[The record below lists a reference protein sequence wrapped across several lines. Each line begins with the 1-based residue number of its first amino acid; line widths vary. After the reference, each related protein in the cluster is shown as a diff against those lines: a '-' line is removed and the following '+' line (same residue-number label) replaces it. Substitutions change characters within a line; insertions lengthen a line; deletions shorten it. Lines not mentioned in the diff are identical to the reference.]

1 MQVPR
6 LFCTLKQTS
15 VKGEDLMQDRDEVE
29 AMLRA
34 GKPFGQIEDRIEAMH
49 VSGEAKS
56 ALWLLAWSE
65 REAGKRHHVR
75 EEPPSAALPAG

>member
-1 MQVPR
+1 
-6 LFCTLKQTS
+6 
-15 VKGEDLMQDRDEVE
+15 LMQDRDEVE

-34 GKPFGQIEDRIEAMH
+34 GKSLDQIEDRIEEMP

-65 REAGKRHHVR
+65 RESGKRQRVR
-75 EEPPSAALPAG
+75 EEPPNAVLPAG